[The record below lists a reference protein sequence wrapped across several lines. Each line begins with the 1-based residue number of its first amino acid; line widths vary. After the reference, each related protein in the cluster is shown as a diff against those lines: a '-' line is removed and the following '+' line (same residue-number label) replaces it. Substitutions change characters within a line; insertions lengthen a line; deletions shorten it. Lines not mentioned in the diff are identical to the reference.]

1 MRKLCIA
8 ASLLLLTVVANAQ
21 HAVGSFS
28 ITPRMGISISNYAGD
43 DADGTDAKVGFT
55 TGVDAEYQLNEWLGL
70 SGGLQYSMQG
80 CKEDE
85 IKINSDYLNIPL
97 LAHFYVA
104 DGLALNVGIQ
114 PGILVSSKIKVQG
127 VSVDVDDLFETFDF
141 SIPLG
146 LSYEISNFVID
157 ARYNLGVTKVIKGEN
172 WDIDEWNISS
182 KPDIRNSVF
191 QITLGYR
198 FDL

>member
-1 MRKLCIA
+1 M
-8 ASLLLLTVVANAQ
+8 LTVVANAQ
-21 HAVGSFS
+21 HAVGSIS
-28 ITPRMGISISNYAGD
+28 ILPRMGISISNYAGD
-43 DADGTDAKVGFT
+43 DSDGTDAKIGFT

-85 IKINSDYLNIPL
+85 VKFNSNYLNIPL

-114 PGILVSSKIKVQG
+114 PGILVNSKIKVQG

-146 LSYEISNFVID
+146 ISYEISNFVID
-157 ARYNLGVTKVIKGEN
+157 ARYNLGVTKVIKEGN
-172 WDIDEWNISS
+172 WDVYGLTISS
-182 KPDIRNSVF
+182 QPDLRNSVF

-198 FDL
+198 FDI

>member
-1 MRKLCIA
+1 
-8 ASLLLLTVVANAQ
+8 
-21 HAVGSFS
+21 
-28 ITPRMGISISNYAGD
+28 
-43 DADGTDAKVGFT
+43 
-55 TGVDAEYQLNEWLGL
+55 
-70 SGGLQYSMQG
+70 MQG